1 MDRQDLTAFFP
12 DCQLLEPAEEGEE
25 ALVTAPST
33 QGELDAAQS
42 AAEAAGARVLSRIT
56 VLEEMGARA

>member
-1 MDRQDLTAFFP
+1 MG
-12 DCQLLEPAEEGEE
+12 AEEGEE